1 MANIQFDNVEVVDAM
16 YNAGCDINGKPTLQL
31 TMTFDDRLSDSERT
45 KLKKLLY
52 SQNESPDIKMAI
64 GLQTYIPGAWT
75 RKTPKE
81 LANEAKEILKQEVPL
96 PGYSGRYPLDSTDRI
111 DSISKAYESIVR
123 ALAIDH
129 IFYDD
134 IATVVF
140 WKDGT
145 KTIVKCPE
153 GTPYDE
159 YTAFCVAVTKKFYG
173 TNSAIKRVIKKKA
186 RYSKKRQVIK
196 TVCREYSVRE
206 GNTFYPYKA
215 NRIVGKVT
223 SVKETDNGLEVEV
236 IKND

>member
-1 MANIQFDNVEVVDAM
+1 MGRLTLNNLQITDAV
-16 YNAGCDINGKPTLQL
+16 YSGSYGKPTLQL
-31 TMTFDDRLSDSERT
+31 TITFDEPLFEGART
-45 KLKKLLY
+45 KLKELLN
-52 SQNESPDIKMAI
+52 SQNENPDIRVAM
-64 GLQTYIPGAWT
+64 GLQTYIPGA
-75 RKTPKE
+75 R
-81 LANEAKEILKQEVPL
+81 AYDAFGRVP
-96 PGYSGRYPLDSTDRI
+96 GSSGRYPWDSTDRI
-111 DSISKAYESIVR
+111 DSASKAYESVVR

-159 YTAFCVAVTKKFYG
+159 YTAFCVAVAKKFYG

-186 RYSKKRQVIK
+186 RYSKKRQVAK
-196 TVCREYSVRE
+196 TVCGEHSVRE

-215 NRIVGKVT
+215 DRIIGKVT
-223 SVKETDNGLEVEV
+223 SVKETNEGLEVEV
-236 IKND
+236 TKND

>member
-1 MANIQFDNVEVVDAM
+1 MANVQFDNIEIIDAM
-16 YNAGCDINGKPTLQL
+16 YCPNDGLYSRPTLQL
-31 TMTFDDRLSDSERT
+31 TITFDEKLSANEKT

-52 SQNESPDIKMAI
+52 SQNESSDIKMAI
-64 GLQTYIPGAWT
+64 GLQTYIPGA
-75 RKTPKE
+75 RIE
-81 LANEAKEILKQEVPL
+81 SRVPRN
-96 PGYSGRYPLDSTDRI
+96 SGRYPWDSTDRI
-111 DSISKAYESIVR
+111 DSASKAYESIVR

-159 YTAFCVAVTKKFYG
+159 YTAFCAAVAKKFYG

-186 RYSKKRQVIK
+186 RYSKKRQLIK
-196 TVCREYSVRE
+196 SGCGEHSVRE
-206 GNTFYPYKA
+206 GSMIYPYKA
-215 NRIVGKVT
+215 DRIIGKVA
-223 SVKETDNGLEVEV
+223 SVNETDKGLEVEV
-236 IKND
+236 TKND

>member
-1 MANIQFDNVEVVDAM
+1 MANIQFDNIEIIDAT
-16 YNAGCDINGKPTLQL
+16 YCNNDKRYSRPALKLV
-31 TMTFDDRLSDSERT
+31 MTFDEELSESERT

-64 GLQTYIPGAWT
+64 GLQTYIPGA
-75 RKTPKE
+75 RVE
-81 LANEAKEILKQEVPL
+81 SRVPRN
-96 PGYSGRYPLDSTDRI
+96 SGRYPWGITDRI
-111 DSISKAYESIVR
+111 DSASKAYESIVR

-159 YTAFCVAVTKKFYG
+159 YTAFCVAVAKKFYG
-173 TNSAIKRVIKKKA
+173 TNSAVKRVIKKKA
-186 RYSKKRQVIK
+186 RYSKKRQIAK
-196 TVCREYSVRE
+196 TVCGEHSVKE
-206 GNTFYPYKA
+206 GNMIYPYKA
-215 NRIVGKVT
+215 DRIIGKVT
-223 SVKETDNGLEVEV
+223 SVKETDKGLEVEV
-236 IKND
+236 TKND

>member
-1 MANIQFDNVEVVDAM
+1 MANVQFDNIEIVDAM
-16 YNAGCDINGKPTLQL
+16 YCPNHGLYSRPTLEL
-31 TMTFDDRLSDSERT
+31 TMMFDEKLSENERT
-45 KLKKLLY
+45 KLKKLLN

-64 GLQTYIPGAWT
+64 GLQTYIPGA
-75 RKTPKE
+75 RIE
-81 LANEAKEILKQEVPL
+81 SRVPRN
-96 PGYSGRYPLDSTDRI
+96 SGRYPWDSTDRI
-111 DSISKAYESIVR
+111 DSVSKAYESIVR

-159 YTAFCVAVTKKFYG
+159 YTAFCVAVAKKFYG

-186 RYSKKRQVIK
+186 RYSKKRQVAK
-196 TVCREYSVRE
+196 TVCGEHTVRE

-215 NRIVGKVT
+215 DRIIGKVT
-223 SVKETDNGLEVEV
+223 SVKETDKGLEVEV
-236 IKND
+236 TKND

>member
-1 MANIQFDNVEVVDAM
+1 MASIQFDNIEIVDAAYCPNDKRYSRPALKLVIM
-16 YNAGCDINGKPTLQL
+16 
-31 TMTFDDRLSDSERT
+31 FDEELSENERT

-64 GLQTYIPGAWT
+64 GLQTYIPGA
-75 RKTPKE
+75 RIE
-81 LANEAKEILKQEVPL
+81 SRVPRN
-96 PGYSGRYPLDSTDRI
+96 SGRYPWDSTDRI
-111 DSISKAYESIVR
+111 DSVSKAYESIVR

-159 YTAFCVAVTKKFYG
+159 YTAFCVAVAKKFYG

-186 RYSKKRQVIK
+186 RYSKKRQLVK
-196 TVCREYSVRE
+196 SVCGDHSVRE
-206 GNTFYPYKA
+206 GNEIYPYKA
-215 NRIVGKVT
+215 NRIIGKVT
-223 SVKETDNGLEVEV
+223 SVNETDNGLEVEV

>member
-1 MANIQFDNVEVVDAM
+1 MANVQFDNIEIVDAM
-16 YNAGCDINGKPTLQL
+16 YCPNNGPYSRPTLQL
-31 TMTFDDRLSDSERT
+31 TITFDEKLSANEKT

-64 GLQTYIPGAWT
+64 GLQTYIPGA
-75 RKTPKE
+75 RIE
-81 LANEAKEILKQEVPL
+81 SRVSRN
-96 PGYSGRYPLDSTDRI
+96 SGRYPWDSTDRI
-111 DSISKAYESIVR
+111 DSVSKAYESIVR

-159 YTAFCVAVTKKFYG
+159 YTAFCVAVAKKFYG

-186 RYSKKRQVIK
+186 RYSKKRQVAK
-196 TVCREYSVRE
+196 TVCGEHSVRE

-215 NRIVGKVT
+215 DRIIGKVA
-223 SVKETDNGLEVEV
+223 SVKESDKGLEVEV
-236 IKND
+236 TKND

>member
-1 MANIQFDNVEVVDAM
+1 MMANIQFDNIEIVDAM
-16 YNAGCDINGKPTLQL
+16 YCPYHGLYSRPTLEL
-31 TMTFDDRLSDSERT
+31 MMTFDEKLSENERT
-45 KLKKLLY
+45 KLKKLLN
-52 SQNESPDIKMAI
+52 SQNESPDIKMSI
-64 GLQTYIPGAWT
+64 GLQTYIPGA
-75 RKTPKE
+75 RIE
-81 LANEAKEILKQEVPL
+81 SRVPRN
-96 PGYSGRYPLDSTDRI
+96 SGRYPWDSTDRI
-111 DSISKAYESIVR
+111 DSASKAYESIVR

-159 YTAFCVAVTKKFYG
+159 YTAFCVAVAKKFYG

-186 RYSKKRQVIK
+186 RYSKKRQVAK
-196 TVCREYSVRE
+196 TVCGEHSVRE
-206 GNTFYPYKA
+206 GNAFYPYKA
-215 NRIVGKVT
+215 DRIIGKVT

-236 IKND
+236 TKND

>member
-1 MANIQFDNVEVVDAM
+1 MANVQFDNIEIVDAM
-16 YNAGCDINGKPTLQL
+16 YCPNNGLYSRPTLQL
-31 TMTFDDRLSDSERT
+31 TITFDENLSANEKT

-64 GLQTYIPGAWT
+64 GLQTYIPGAWA

-96 PGYSGRYPLDSTDRI
+96 PGYSGRYLWDSTDRI
-111 DSISKAYESIVR
+111 DSASKAYESIVR

-159 YTAFCVAVTKKFYG
+159 YTAFCVAVAKKFYG

-186 RYSKKRQVIK
+186 RYSKKRQVAK
-196 TVCREYSVRE
+196 TVCGEHSVRE

-215 NRIVGKVT
+215 DRIIGKVA
-223 SVKETDNGLEVEV
+223 SVKESDKGLEVEV
-236 IKND
+236 TKND